1 MFPLSFP
8 SPFYQNLS
16 ITVAKY
22 SSWFSNC
29 IQNDVM
35 AQSLSLTVGSKNPDL
50 YYSLSSS
57 NYKTDRSLSYLV
69 VFQMV
74 SVQHTQAEYF
84 FDRDV
89 TCLRDFFRRRFNFES
104 EDFPV
109 FSEVHRVDAIDA
121 EVSASGITR
130 EMEKDLV
137 TL

>member
-1 MFPLSFP
+1 
-8 SPFYQNLS
+8 
-16 ITVAKY
+16 
-22 SSWFSNC
+22 
-29 IQNDVM
+29 
-35 AQSLSLTVGSKNPDL
+35 
-50 YYSLSSS
+50 
-57 NYKTDRSLSYLV
+57 
-69 VFQMV
+69 MV

-104 EDFPV
+104 ETFPV

-137 TL
+137 GLLFVLNCVKFSIESKIDH